1 MKISVFITDSNDIHH
16 IVTVMRHQEGQ
27 HIIVNFNDQ
36 NVYQCEII
44 KIAEDVIELSLAKS
58 LIFKLNY
65 LKKLLYAVA

>member
-1 MKISVFITDSNDIHH
+1 
-16 IVTVMRHQEGQ
+16 MRHQEGQ